1 MSRAYTTRRLGIV
14 QAIVS
19 KLKDINGSGAYLTD
33 LNENVSPR
41 LKFWDEVEVFPTVHL
56 NAGSET
62 REYQAGGYKD
72 RFLSITLRCY
82 VQAEDAVEALD
93 ELMEDVETVLE
104 ENSRL
109 EYFDRTNTGQFTQ
122 QITIVSIETDE
133 GVLEPMG
140 VGEMLIEVRYQKM
153 QARAKVHVLAF
164 SR

>member
-14 QAIVS
+14 NAIVD
-19 KLKDINGSGAYLTD
+19 KLKDINGAGTFLSD

-41 LKFWDEVEVFPTVHL
+41 LKFWDEVEEFPAVHL

-62 REYQAGGYKD
+62 REYQGGGHKD

-104 ENSRL
+104 DNSRL
-109 EYFDRTNTGQFTQ
+109 AYLDRTQTTQYTQ
-122 QITIVSIETDE
+122 QITIVSIDTDE
-133 GVLEPMG
+133 GVLEPLG
-140 VGEMLIEVRYQKM
+140 VGEMLIEVRY
-153 QARAKVHVLAF
+153 
-164 SR
+164 

>member
-1 MSRAYTTRRLGIV
+1 MSSRAYTTRRLGIITALV
-14 QAIVS
+14 E
-19 KLKDINGSGAYLTD
+19 KLKTINGAGSFLTD
-33 LNENVSPR
+33 LGENVSPR
-41 LKFWDEVEVFPTVHL
+41 LKFWDEVEEFPAIHL

-72 RFLSITLRCY
+72 RFLSVTVRCY

-109 EYFDRTNTGQFTQ
+109 KYKDRTNTDQYTQ
-122 QITIVSIETDE
+122 QITIVSLDTDE

-140 VGEMLIEVRYQKM
+140 VGEMLLEVRY
-153 QARAKVHVLAF
+153 
-164 SR
+164 

>member
-41 LKFWDEVEVFPTVHL
+41 LKFWDEVEEFPTVQL

-82 VQAEDAVEALD
+82 VQAEDTVEALD

-140 VGEMLIEVRYQKM
+140 VGEMLIEVRY
-153 QARAKVHVLAF
+153 
-164 SR
+164 

>member
-1 MSRAYTTRRLGIV
+1 MSRVYTTRRLGIITALV
-14 QAIVS
+14 D
-19 KLKDINGSGAYLTD
+19 KLKTINGAGAFLTD
-33 LNENVSPR
+33 LDENVSPR
-41 LKFWDEVEVFPTVHL
+41 LKFWDEVEEFPAIHL

-72 RFLSITLRCY
+72 RFLSVTVRCY

-109 EYFDRTNTGQFTQ
+109 KYKDRTNTDQYTQ
-122 QITIVSIETDE
+122 QITIVSLDTDE

-140 VGEMLIEVRYQKM
+140 VGEMLLEVRY
-153 QARAKVHVLAF
+153 
-164 SR
+164 